1 MDKFIIK
8 EKRAKPAEE
17 EEESSEIEESC
28 TPETSANLRRKFRKE
43 WLQQFS
49 WLKKIDGEAFC
60 VACEKRI
67 TNNLSHLTRHA
78 KIKTHCANLEKKKN
92 QLKLDEFVNEER
104 ATLAKQVRNA
114 EFTIVV
120 FCIMHNLP
128 FRLVDYLPG
137 LLYDCCTDSQIAKA
151 LKCHRTKATS
161 LAEILGDKSKNKI
174 VNVLQKSKFSLIV
187 DETTDL
193 SCRKALVL
201 VVRYFD
207 QLSRKVK
214 DHFLQLIELDQSDS
228 ESIYR
233 AIKLFFESHNI
244 PLSNL
249 MGLATDGAS
258 TMAGCLNGLKT
269 KLKADVNLFYIKC
282 TCHFLHLCS
291 SYACKKLPHQIEE
304 LCRNVYKFFAYSP
317 KRIKDFKE
325 FQDFCEVKPHKILG
339 ISLTRWLALEAVISR
354 IIEQWEALQLYF
366 LSCCLEVNGI
376 KSQHMD

>member
-1 MDKFIIK
+1 MLNYFRFIIK
-8 EKRAKPAEE
+8 AKRAKPAEE

-28 TPETSANLRRKFRKE
+28 TPETSANLRRKFRQE

-120 FCIMHNLP
+120 FCIMYNLP

-244 PLSNL
+244 P
-249 MGLATDGAS
+249 
-258 TMAGCLNGLKT
+258 
-269 KLKADVNLFYIKC
+269 
-282 TCHFLHLCS
+282 
-291 SYACKKLPHQIEE
+291 QI
-304 LCRNVYKFFAYSP
+304 
-317 KRIKDFKE
+317 
-325 FQDFCEVKPHKILG
+325 
-339 ISLTRWLALEAVISR
+339 
-354 IIEQWEALQLYF
+354 
-366 LSCCLEVNGI
+366 
-376 KSQHMD
+376 